1 MEQRVSIF
9 TIRAED
15 LEGATRY
22 YVERLG
28 WRPFLAVP
36 GEVTFFQVG
45 PGVALS
51 LFDANGFDA
60 DVGRPLRYPFM
71 LAHNVASEEE
81 VRKVVRT
88 MVDAGGTLIKEPQP
102 AVWGGYHAF
111 VNDPMGV
118 CWEVAH
124 NPDWSVAAD
133 GTVRIGTVEA

>member
-1 MEQRVSIF
+1 MEQRLSIF
-9 TIRAED
+9 TVRAED

-51 LFDANGFDA
+51 LFDATGFDA
-60 DVGRPLRYPFM
+60 DVGMALRYPFM

-81 VRKVVRT
+81 VREVVRT
-88 MVDAGGTLIKEPQP
+88 MVEAGGTLIKEPQP
-102 AVWGGYHAF
+102 AVWEAAT
-111 VNDPMGV
+111 VLVGV
-118 CWEVAH
+118 CVACLMYL
-124 NPDWSVAAD
+124 NRRTRAVEI
-133 GTVRIGTVEA
+133 VR

>member
-45 PGVALS
+45 PRVALS

-60 DVGRPLRYPFM
+60 DVGQPQRYAFM

-81 VRKVVRT
+81 VREVVRT
-88 MVDAGGTLIKEPQP
+88 MVHAGGTLIKQPQP
-102 AVWGGYHAF
+102 AAWGGYHAF

-124 NPDWSVAAD
+124 NPDWSVAPD
-133 GTVRIGTVEA
+133 GTVRIGAAEA